1 MSLPPIMNLEELV
14 ALLKEEVRSR
24 EKKAERYKKEEKK
37 SLVEPEPLPENVI
50 DLSAYLKK
58 INSKS

>member
-37 SLVEPEPLPENVI
+37 SLVEPKPLPENVI

>member
-1 MSLPPIMNLEELV
+1 MNLEELV

-24 EKKAERYKKEEKK
+24 EKKAEKYKKEEKK